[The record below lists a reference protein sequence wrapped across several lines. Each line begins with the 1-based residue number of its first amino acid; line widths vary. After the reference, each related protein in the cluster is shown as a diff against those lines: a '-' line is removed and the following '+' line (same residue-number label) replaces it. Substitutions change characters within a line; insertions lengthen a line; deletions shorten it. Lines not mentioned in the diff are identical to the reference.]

1 MAKIDAVEDT
11 QKILNFVAQQCKLQK
26 YLNQEPMSTD
36 QVKQRSYSW
45 LLERVKQEFASRM
58 SIVEA
63 YFITANEFLEFD
75 TCTDV
80 LVFLNEIVDEVDNL
94 LKEFKTE
101 DFTDNDEEGG
111 MDNA

>member
-11 QKILNFVAQQCKLQK
+11 QKILTFVAQQCKLQK
-26 YLNQEPMSTD
+26 YLTQDALSPD

-45 LLERVKQEFASRM
+45 LLDRVKQDFASRM

-63 YFITANEFLEFD
+63 YFTTANEFLEFD

-80 LVFLNEIVDEVDNL
+80 LVFLKELVDQVDAL
-94 LKEFKTE
+94 VKEFQIE
-101 DFTDNDEEGG
+101 DFTDDVEEGG
-111 MDNA
+111 MENA